1 MGLELRGDDDPGQP
15 DGGAHVGQD
24 PVAGLYQADLRV
36 FREDAQVARQGQ
48 LQARA
53 VGLAAHGGDAGAAQ
67 AWDPA
72 EGPPP
77 RSGPRRGCAGRRAV
91 RPRRPASRPWPRPGR
106 CRPIRLAPLPSSPG
120 IGGSGRASARRRA
133 GPAPATSAGSERC
146 ACRDGPGSR
155 CRCPRGAGSEW
166 PGCRSCAGRAGRAAG
181 GLLRGQ
187 IAAVSSPGAPHVKAR
202 RDQPT

>member
-133 GPAPATSAGSERC
+133 GPAPATQRVLSVALAGTGQGQG
-146 ACRDGPGSR
+146 ADVPVVLVANGLVAAHALAGP
-155 CRCPRGAGSEW
+155 
-166 PGCRSCAGRAGRAAG
+166 AGRPEACSGDR
-181 GLLRGQ
+181 
-187 IAAVSSPGAPHVKAR
+187 
-202 RDQPT
+202 